1 MAQEKHRLTA
11 KQEEFARQYA
21 AGEPGVLNNAT
32 RAAIEAG
39 YSERTAAQIGHEN
52 LRKPHVR
59 ARVEELREEA
69 REVAKV
75 RLVDWW
81 LLAPEHQ
88 RTLHLVALGRG
99 DEVVAHIEDPKLK
112 AEALRQA
119 VRAALHTMDR
129 VQGTLKQMHEW
140 SVAQETRDAMIP
152 VYVVGGPTAD
162 EDA

>member
-1 MAQEKHRLTA
+1 MARGKLTA
-11 KQEEFARQYA
+11 KQEAFCRHYA

-39 YSERTAAQIGHEN
+39 YSSKTAAQIGHEN
-52 LRKPHVR
+52 LRKPKVR

-88 RTLHLVALGRG
+88 RTLDLTARGRG

-119 VRAALHTMDR
+119 IHVALHTMDR
-129 VQGTLKQMHEW
+129 VQGTVKQMHEW
-140 SVAQETRDAMIP
+140 SMSKETREAGGIP
-152 VYVVGGPTAD
+152 VIVVGGPTDD
-162 EDA
+162 EDDE